1 MEKEYLIQHL
11 ILYVDF
17 QLENGYELKDIADA
31 LLHYG
36 YKREIISEIIKHFK
50 DKQQRKIIK
59 KLPNRDKEIMREDMA
74 LYIQN
79 MLIDY
84 IKKQQKLS
92 FSLKSI
98 ERALIQVGH
107 HRDVVQKAIKTIK
120 RGEYVDFQQSTEVKK
135 YPLSLLFVL
144 MFIISIAIIFMISV
158 ATNENILLVFI
169 TFTPLFIGLILLYAL
184 VTLIANKIIIT
195 ITPPIVLIAVI
206 GVFFYLSNTTTI
218 YKNTDMQIL
227 LGLNIVIAFFA
238 ALIISIFGKTNLKY
252 SSKKDRK
259 INNNSG
265 NNSNDNSEDHSELKE
280 HINNDEKEV

>member
-1 MEKEYLIQHL
+1 
-11 ILYVDF
+11 
-17 QLENGYELKDIADA
+17 
-31 LLHYG
+31 
-36 YKREIISEIIKHFK
+36 
-50 DKQQRKIIK
+50 
-59 KLPNRDKEIMREDMA
+59 
-74 LYIQN
+74 
-79 MLIDY
+79 
-84 IKKQQKLS
+84 
-92 FSLKSI
+92 
-98 ERALIQVGH
+98 
-107 HRDVVQKAIKTIK
+107 
-120 RGEYVDFQQSTEVKK
+120 
-135 YPLSLLFVL
+135 
-144 MFIISIAIIFMISV
+144 MISV

-184 VTLIANKIIIT
+184 VTLFANKIIIT
-195 ITPPIVLIAVI
+195 ITPTIVLIAVI

-280 HINNDEKEV
+280 HINNDEKEVHQVHTHASHSTHDLINILEDEIIENREIESNINNEFDKSKEFSKESNNSEKKLKKEKIKIKEFLP